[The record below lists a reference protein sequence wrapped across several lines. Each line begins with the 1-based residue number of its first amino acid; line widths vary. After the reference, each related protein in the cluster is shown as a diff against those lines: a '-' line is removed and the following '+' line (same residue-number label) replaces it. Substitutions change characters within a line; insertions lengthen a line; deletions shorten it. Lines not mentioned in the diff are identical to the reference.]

1 MGSFEP
7 PVADGREHGL
17 SALLADARRHG
28 FVGRTDELAAFAD
41 SLAGRSLARVH
52 LVHGPGGIGKST
64 LLDAFSRLAA
74 AQGHRPVYLDAKD
87 VECTGTAVAAAIAE
101 RSAQAGYGPEEAPD
115 VLLVDSVEL
124 LAPLDGWVR
133 EHLLPARPR
142 TSVTVVAG
150 RELPSTAWR
159 LDPGWRR
166 LARIHGLTELDVA
179 ESADLLARLGV
190 PEPQRPSI
198 VRVGRGHPLV
208 LAMLAEARSGHAF
221 PVELAD
227 APDVVAQVCRLL
239 VDDVPD
245 AAHRAG
251 LATCAHA
258 TRMTADLLRTT
269 VGSRAEEVWDWL
281 ESRPYVRRG
290 VVGLF
295 VHDVVRE
302 VFEAEFAQRSP
313 DAYVALHVAV
323 RGYFLHRL
331 ADRGEPH
338 PDRAAA
344 ELLFLH
350 RRGPLAEMMARLREG
365 GLLPVARAG
374 PEDRTGILTLIE
386 EAEGPQAAALA
397 GRYAAEQPSCLYR
410 ARSDDGVEAF
420 AMQVYLPTG
429 GTLDVD
435 DPVAAAVL
443 ALVEA
448 RAPLRPGERVNV
460 NRFAGSSRAYQRD
473 PTVFLVNG
481 VSCVLEWGQR
491 PAAWTFIITSEPEQ
505 YGAYFEYL
513 GMTRMLELSPPSSGQ
528 GPRPVVGYG
537 WDRRRFPVAALFE
550 LMARRE
556 LSGEQGPPPP
566 ELLRPAPLSL
576 ADFAAAV
583 RAALTELGRPDRLAG
598 SPLLGSALLPVESTD
613 RVHSL
618 STSLSEAIR
627 ALSDEPRGAEHRRV
641 LDRTYLKGA
650 PSQEAAAQ
658 VLGLPFSTYRR
669 HLAQAQERLVEVL
682 WSVEIGERPGLVTP

>member
-1 MGSFEP
+1 MGSIEP
-7 PVADGREHGL
+7 AVATGTEHGL
-17 SALLADARRHG
+17 AGLLADARGRA
-28 FVGRTDELAAFAD
+28 FVGRTEELAAFAD
-41 SLAGRSLARVH
+41 SLAGAAPARVH

-64 LLDAFSRLAA
+64 LLDAFARLAV

-87 VECTGTAVAAAIAE
+87 VECTGTAVATAIAE
-101 RSAQAGYGPEEAPD
+101 RSARAGYGPEEEPD
-115 VLLVDSVEL
+115 VLLVDSFEL
-124 LAPLDGWVR
+124 LAPLDRWVR
-133 EHLLPARPR
+133 EHLLTARPC

-150 RELPSTAWR
+150 REPPSTAWR

-166 LARIHGLTELDVA
+166 LAAVHGLTELDTA
-179 ESADLLARLGV
+179 QSTDLLARLGV
-190 PEPQRPSI
+190 APAHRPSI

-208 LAMLAEARSGHAF
+208 LAMLAEARRGSAF
-221 PVELAD
+221 PGDLAD
-227 APDVVAQVCRLL
+227 APDVVARVCRLL

-269 VGSRAEEVWDWL
+269 VGSRAEEVWAWL

-290 VVGLF
+290 AVGLF

-323 RGYFLHRL
+323 RGYFLERL
-331 ADRGEPH
+331 ADPGEPH

-344 ELLFLH
+344 EMLFLH
-350 RRGPLAEMMARLREG
+350 RRGPLSEMMATLREG

-374 PEDRTGILTLIE
+374 PEDRAGILTLIE

-397 GRYAAEQPSCLYR
+397 GRYATEQPGCLYR

-429 GTLDVD
+429 GSLDVE

-443 ALVEA
+443 AVVEEHG
-448 RAPLRPGERVNV
+448 PLRPGERVNV
-460 NRFAGSSRAYQRD
+460 NRFAGSSRAYQQD
-473 PTVFLVNG
+473 PSVFLVNG

-491 PAAWTFIITSEPEQ
+491 QAAWTFIVTGEPEQ
-505 YGAYFEYL
+505 YGPYFEHL
-513 GMTRMLELSPPSSGQ
+513 GMTRMFELSLQ
-528 GPRPVVGYG
+528 NPVVGYG
-537 WDRRRFPVAALFE
+537 WDRRRFPVPSLFE

-566 ELLRPAPLSL
+566 EMLRPAPLSQ
-576 ADFAAAV
+576 AVFAAAV
-583 RAALTELGRPDRLAG
+583 RAALPEMGRPDRLAG
-598 SPLLGSALLPVESTD
+598 SPLLRSALVPVDSTD
-613 RVHSL
+613 KVSSL
-618 STSLSEAIR
+618 STALSEGIR
-627 ALSDEPRGAEHRRV
+627 TLGDERRGGEHRRV
-641 LDRTYLKGA
+641 LERTYLKGA
-650 PSQEAAAQ
+650 ASQEVAAQ

-669 HLAQAQERLVEVL
+669 HLAQALERLVEVL
-682 WSVEIGERPGLVTP
+682 WSAEIGERPGLVGP